1 MNKEAL
7 KEYKKKLSTLS
18 SSEIKE
24 RNLYLRNLSLG
35 TIQGPGTGY
44 LSIDKPWLKYYS
56 EDAITKDIP
65 NMSAYE
71 YMCYENQDNLDAFAI
86 SYFGKKI
93 TFKKFEK
100 EIDKTA
106 EKLYRLGIRPKDVV
120 TVMSVANP
128 EIEILFYA
136 LNKMG
141 AVINLID
148 VRSDAKSIA
157 NYINEVKST
166 TVLVMDNF
174 LPEFDKA
181 LNNTQSIKNVIT
193 VSPYNSVP
201 FPFNKI
207 SNLAFK
213 KDSEELSLMLKEI
226 SKKNKL
232 PSIKEIIRLIKK
244 IREVKKQKNNSK
256 LYNEITNIKKKKKYI
271 SWNHLMNIFTPFKKV
286 KVPPYQKDT
295 LAALVH
301 TGGTTGISK
310 TVKLSN
316 DNFNAMAL
324 QYKLL
329 DTGYSKK
336 DTFLNGIVP
345 FVAYGIVA
353 TIHMPM
359 SLGITNIIAP
369 ILSPKEFTES
379 MIQYKPN
386 HTLTVPS
393 YVEDFIH
400 DKEALKM
407 DWSCLKHLGIG
418 GDTLSE
424 TKERECNAFLESH
437 NSKAVAE
444 KGYGMTELSSTAIL
458 CLTTRNKLLSLG
470 IPLPKV
476 NVGIFE
482 ENTDNELLYN
492 QVGELCITGDS
503 MMQGYLDNEE
513 EEKKVMIQH
522 NDKVRWIHSGDAFT
536 ADKDGFLYFK
546 GRLKR
551 MMAHGGFKIYPQIME
566 QVIQK
571 NSNIENC
578 CVITIPSEE
587 FGSSPEA
594 HIVLKE
600 DRINKWKEIK
610 KELIALCQ
618 EELPNY
624 SQPTDFILEDDLPL
638 TTVGK
643 VDYKKLEKKRE
654 EELKRK

>member
-1 MNKEAL
+1 MNKESL

-181 LNNTQSIKNVIT
+181 LNNTQSIKNIIT

-213 KDSEELSLMLKEI
+213 KDSEDLSLMLKEI

-232 PSIKEIIRLIKK
+232 PSI
-244 IREVKKQKNNSK
+244 
-256 LYNEITNIKKKKKYI
+256 
-271 SWNHLMNIFTPFKKV
+271 
-286 KVPPYQKDT
+286 
-295 LAALVH
+295 
-301 TGGTTGISK
+301 
-310 TVKLSN
+310 
-316 DNFNAMAL
+316 
-324 QYKLL
+324 
-329 DTGYSKK
+329 
-336 DTFLNGIVP
+336 
-345 FVAYGIVA
+345 
-353 TIHMPM
+353 
-359 SLGITNIIAP
+359 
-369 ILSPKEFTES
+369 
-379 MIQYKPN
+379 
-386 HTLTVPS
+386 
-393 YVEDFIH
+393 
-400 DKEALKM
+400 
-407 DWSCLKHLGIG
+407 
-418 GDTLSE
+418 
-424 TKERECNAFLESH
+424 
-437 NSKAVAE
+437 
-444 KGYGMTELSSTAIL
+444 
-458 CLTTRNKLLSLG
+458 
-470 IPLPKV
+470 
-476 NVGIFE
+476 
-482 ENTDNELLYN
+482 
-492 QVGELCITGDS
+492 
-503 MMQGYLDNEE
+503 
-513 EEKKVMIQH
+513 
-522 NDKVRWIHSGDAFT
+522 
-536 ADKDGFLYFK
+536 
-546 GRLKR
+546 
-551 MMAHGGFKIYPQIME
+551 
-566 QVIQK
+566 
-571 NSNIENC
+571 
-578 CVITIPSEE
+578 
-587 FGSSPEA
+587 
-594 HIVLKE
+594 
-600 DRINKWKEIK
+600 
-610 KELIALCQ
+610 
-618 EELPNY
+618 
-624 SQPTDFILEDDLPL
+624 
-638 TTVGK
+638 
-643 VDYKKLEKKRE
+643 
-654 EELKRK
+654 